1 MRPLDPRLLREVRPA
16 RRYVAL
22 TAGVGC
28 VVGALVVVQAILLAD
43 VIAAVFHGA
52 DVATKGRQLLAL
64 VAVVVARAA
73 LAWVQERYGDRAAT
87 DVITELRQRVLAH
100 AVALGPVLL
109 RSDKRSGVSTLVGVG
124 LENLRPYLSRYLP
137 QLLLTAVVTPA
148 LLLVVAVNDL
158 MSALIIAAT
167 LPLVPLFMA
176 LVGWMTQ
183 QAAARRLTSMQRL
196 GAQVIDLLT
205 GLPTLVALGRERGPA
220 ARVRALGDAH
230 RRAANSTLRIA
241 FLSSMVL
248 ELLTTLSVALV
259 AVAVGLRLL
268 SGSLDFR
275 TALVVLILAPEVY
288 LPLRQVGTQFHA
300 STDGLAAID
309 QAFTILHRPLSARG
323 TVPAPDLRTATIE
336 VRDVAVRHDGR
347 RRPAPDGAS
356 LTLRP
361 GTVTALMGP
370 SGCGKSTVAE
380 VVLGLRPLDQGVVSA
395 VDAAGRRTALADIE
409 ARSWLDQTAWLGQ
422 HPVVVPGT
430 VRDNVTLFSGQ
441 VPDAEL
447 DAAARAA
454 GLSDVLADLPHGWST
469 WLGDGGLGL
478 SAGQRQR
485 LALTRVLLADAALV
499 VLDEPSA
506 HLDEVTEAVVLDAIR
521 ALRDSGRTVLV
532 IAHRQALADVADEV
546 VTLDAAPAGDERP
559 LHLTA
564 AR

>member
-1 MRPLDPRLLREVRPA
+1 MVYITAVHMAGGSGHEHISSVRWSNPDDNLTQESTKAAMVDWIDKGGVAKVKSGTSEVS
-16 RRYVAL
+16 
-22 TAGVGC
+22 
-28 VVGALVVVQAILLAD
+28 
-43 VIAAVFHGA
+43 
-52 DVATKGRQLLAL
+52 VATVEGTKQLLAM
-64 VAVVVARAA
+64 
-73 LAWVQERYGDRAAT
+73 
-87 DVITELRQRVLAH
+87 
-100 AVALGPVLL
+100 GPVLL
-109 RSDKRSGVSTLVGVG
+109 RSDHRSGVLTLVGVG
-124 LENLRPYLSRYLP
+124 LENVRPYLSRYLP

-167 LPLVPLFMA
+167 LPLVPVFMA

-196 GAQVIDLLT
+196 GAQVIDLLA

-220 ARVRALGDAH
+220 ARVRELGDAH

-309 QAFTILHRPLSARG
+309 AAFTILHRPLPVGG
-323 TVPAPDLRTATIE
+323 TLPAPDLRTSVIE
-336 VRDVAVRHDGR
+336 VRDVVVRHEGR
-347 RRPAPDGAS
+347 DRPAPDGAS

-361 GTVTALMGP
+361 GTVTAVMGP

-380 VVLGLRPLDQGVVSA
+380 VVLGLRTVDQGAVS
-395 VDAAGRRTALADIE
+395 VLDGAGRRTALVDIE

-430 VRDNVTLFSGQ
+430 VLQNVTLFSGSL
-441 VPDAEL
+441 PDAEV
-447 DAAARAA
+447 AEAARAS
-454 GLSDVLADLPHGWST
+454 GLTDVLADLPDGWST
-469 WLGDGGLGL
+469 RLGDGGLGL

-485 LALTRVLLADAALV
+485 LALTRVLLTDAALV

-506 HLDEVTEAVVLDAIR
+506 HLDQISQAVILDAIS

-532 IAHRQALADVADEV
+532 IAHRQALTDVADVV
-546 VTLDAAPAGDERP
+546 VTLGLAPPADERP

-564 AR
+564 AP